1 MARDASGR
9 TGHRPQ
15 AGGSARPGGAATG
28 AGPAGKKAQPG
39 RSVPSGHLDEPG
51 TAQRARAGS
60 GAKAT
65 AGSLPAEIRDR
76 LAEALAED
84 GFDLD
89 GLSLSRAG
97 SRSVLRV
104 AVDRDEGIDLDAVAD
119 ASRLISELLDRI
131 GDEGGLAGAY
141 VLEVTSPGVDRPLTQ
156 PQHWR
161 RARGRLVE
169 AQRADGAVVV
179 GRVLG
184 ADDEGADLAVAA
196 GPVRRGRPVKTKLE
210 RLRFA
215 DVARA
220 VVQIEFGPAGGD
232 AVAAA
237 GVDAGRVDPAGD
249 ELDDGWADD
258 GWADDLDELDVGDD
272 QHGDD
277 DPGDARRAPTAGR
290 REDGGGSPGEETDR

>member
-15 AGGSARPGGAATG
+15 TSGSAP
-28 AGPAGKKAQPG
+28 
-39 RSVPSGHLDEPG
+39 
-51 TAQRARAGS
+51 
-60 GAKAT
+60 
-65 AGSLPAEIRDR
+65 PAEIRDR
-76 LAEALAED
+76 LAEALAQA

-89 GLSLSRAG
+89 DLSLSRAG

-104 AVDRDEGIDLDAVAD
+104 AVDRDDGIDLDAVAD
-119 ASRLISELLDRI
+119 ASRLISELLDQV
-131 GDEGGLAGAY
+131 DERGLAGAY
-141 VLEVTSPGVDRPLTQ
+141 VLEVTSPGVDRPLTE
-156 PQHWR
+156 PRHWR

-169 AQRADGAVVV
+169 ARRVDGAVVL

-184 ADDEGADLAVAA
+184 ADDEGVDLAVAA
-196 GPVRRGRPVKTKLE
+196 GSARRGRPVKTKLE

-220 VVQIEFGPAGGD
+220 VVQIEFGPAGGES
-232 AVAAA
+232 A
-237 GVDAGRVDPAGD
+237 DAGAADAGPAATDADVDLAEDDGAGFEDAAEVGD

-258 GWADDLDELDVGDD
+258 DGAADLDELDVADD
-272 QHGDD
+272 QHGAD

-290 REDGGGSPGEETDR
+290 RKDVGGSPGEETDR